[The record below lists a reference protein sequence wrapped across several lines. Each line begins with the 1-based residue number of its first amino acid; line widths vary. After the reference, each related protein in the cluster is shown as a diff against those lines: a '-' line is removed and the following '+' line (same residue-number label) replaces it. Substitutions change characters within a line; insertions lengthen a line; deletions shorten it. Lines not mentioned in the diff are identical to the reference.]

1 MTLRLDASV
10 YVEHYPSREL
20 DIVFRV
26 DSDTEIPL
34 FRFELLLS
42 RPGVRLENLKV
53 VDTNGENVK
62 HYPHDGKIEFEA
74 MQFEISYCV
83 VVDHSDCVGVDRE
96 TEFIFPF
103 INENEV
109 FFGTGLFPFPVNLHE
124 PDADIELS
132 FNVDGVSADWQM
144 FSSLDVGRLAAAK
157 LDNFF
162 WYANADRALQQIFLD
177 GGQGPIRF
185 QLLVQREKTIPI
197 SSGEFNEFLSRFI
210 SWVES
215 NIAPYRQLADIN
227 CLILQAPPDYLNMTE
242 STSFA
247 TGENVI
253 NGIAAYGPDD
263 PDNYQKLGCETY
275 RDYLLEGIAHEFMHC
290 FTTTAIQ
297 GKYKSILYPSPG
309 CPPAHARFIGE
320 SMNLYCIYQFIGEY
334 MGDPFRLQDHLKF
347 HLGWV
352 KNSKRRSGLLDA
364 YLFDQFLVENG
375 SSLLSLFSAMVK
387 RKQEEPGPYT
397 SGEFILETLRE
408 KMNIEDL
415 SDVAELILGV
425 ATPDYN
431 SIIRF

>member
-1 MTLRLDASV
+1 MTLHLDASV
-10 YVEHYPSREL
+10 YVECHPSRKL
-20 DIVFRV
+20 NIVIRV
-26 DSDTEIPL
+26 DSDTELPL

-42 RPGVRLENLKV
+42 RPGVRLDNLQV
-53 VDTNGENVK
+53 GDTNGNNVK
-62 HYPHDGKIEFEA
+62 HYPHGGAIEFA
-74 MQFEISYCV
+74 VKQFEISYCV

-103 INENEV
+103 INEHEV

-124 PDADIELS
+124 PDADVEFS
-132 FNVDGVSADWQM
+132 FNVEGVSADWHIY
-144 FSSLDVGRLAAAK
+144 SSLDVGRLAAAK

-162 WYANADRALQQIFLD
+162 WYANADRAPQQIFLD
-177 GGQGPIRF
+177 EGQEPIRF
-185 QLLVQREKTIPI
+185 QLLVQRDKNIPI
-197 SSGEFNEFLSRFI
+197 SSGEFGEFLSRYT
-210 SWVES
+210 SWVEC
-215 NIAPYRQLADIN
+215 NITPYRQLADIN

-242 STSFA
+242 NTSFA

-275 RDYLLEGIAHEFMHC
+275 RDYLLEGIAHEIMHY

-297 GKYKSILYPSPG
+297 GKYKSILYPSPD

-352 KNSKRRSGLLDA
+352 QKSKRRSGLLDA
-364 YLFDQFLVENG
+364 YLFDQFLIENG
-375 SSLLSLFSAMVK
+375 RSLLSLFSAMVK

-397 SGEFILETLRE
+397 SGEFILETLHE
-408 KMNIEDL
+408 KMKIEVL
-415 SDVAELILGV
+415 SDVAELILGD

-431 SIIRF
+431 SIIQF